1 MWERWDSERREER
14 ERWEEERKRWEE
26 ERKRW
31 AEERERWGGGV
42 VSLRSHH
49 H

>member
-14 ERWEEERKRWEE
+14 ERWEV
-26 ERKRW
+26 
-31 AEERERWGGGV
+31 ERERWGGGV